1 MSRPIHRVEDYTNT
15 CLVMG
20 LVNLLWI
27 FALIWVFL
35 GLPAIMVIAV
45 VLNAGINRIEPAR
58 RKPGPRT

>member
-45 VLNAGINRIEPAR
+45 ILNAGINRIDPG
-58 RKPGPRT
+58 RKSHRPRT